1 MFSSIITNN
10 SNWDILTEVLVTF
23 KRCDGVKNKKFEYC
37 EGSLKNPIFKDGD
50 SWKTNVW
57 GRVAKKRGGWTV
69 FRSKG
74 RASKRGDVFEGVDT
88 PINTM
93 IHFYSKNGGISIV
106 LLRKLHAVRA
116 VSLKSIR

>member
-1 MFSSIITNN
+1 MT
-10 SNWDILTEVLVTF
+10 
-23 KRCDGVKNKKFEYC
+23 
-37 EGSLKNPIFKDGD
+37 
-50 SWKTNVW
+50 
-57 GRVAKKRGGWTV
+57 KKRGGWTV